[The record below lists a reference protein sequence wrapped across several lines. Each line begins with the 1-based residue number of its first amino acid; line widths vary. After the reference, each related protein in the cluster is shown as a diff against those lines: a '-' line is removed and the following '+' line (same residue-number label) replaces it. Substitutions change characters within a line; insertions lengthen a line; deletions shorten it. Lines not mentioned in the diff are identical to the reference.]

1 MDSICQRNVN
11 VTVDRVGRV
20 NILVSLKE
28 KFNIVEKEKFE
39 IYIENGNI
47 VLKVIDNDE
56 INNIVE
62 EKVCYNGNCILN
74 VKKLN
79 GHYVRSVDEL
89 LRIVLPVELRDEL
102 GIKENDKVLEYGEDK
117 NKIIL
122 QPIQ

>member
-20 NILVSLKE
+20 NILLSLKE

-39 IYIENGNI
+39 IYTENGNI
-47 VLKVIDNDE
+47 VLKVIDKDK

-102 GIKENDKVLEYGEDK
+102 GIRENDGLYEYEENE
-117 NKIIL
+117 NKIVL
-122 QPIQ
+122 QRI

>member
-20 NILVSLKE
+20 NILLSLKE

-39 IYIENGNI
+39 IYTENGNI
-47 VLKVIDNDE
+47 VLKVIDKDE
-56 INNIVE
+56 INKIVE

-89 LRIVLPVELRDEL
+89 SRIVLPVELRDKL
-102 GIKENDKVLEYGEDK
+102 GIRENDGLCEYGENE
-117 NKIIL
+117 NKIVL
-122 QPIQ
+122 QKI